1 MFFLKQETR
10 RKRLNKKGI
19 NFNLQNNLTRPLIRK
34 IITREGLK
42 VPVKSAEEAAQEKLK
57 QLRTTNPSHQVNQD
71 RARTRFRTYRMTNNI
86 YLFHNYYTLQVLGKW
101 HRFFLGESKNPIFP
115 NIIIGTVFL
124 SCSQRKRRRH
134 FSPIAQR
141 FLHTGDT

>member
-57 QLRTTNPSHQVNQD
+57 QLRTTNPSH
-71 RARTRFRTYRMTNNI
+71 
-86 YLFHNYYTLQVLGKW
+86 
-101 HRFFLGESKNPIFP
+101 
-115 NIIIGTVFL
+115 
-124 SCSQRKRRRH
+124 
-134 FSPIAQR
+134 
-141 FLHTGDT
+141 